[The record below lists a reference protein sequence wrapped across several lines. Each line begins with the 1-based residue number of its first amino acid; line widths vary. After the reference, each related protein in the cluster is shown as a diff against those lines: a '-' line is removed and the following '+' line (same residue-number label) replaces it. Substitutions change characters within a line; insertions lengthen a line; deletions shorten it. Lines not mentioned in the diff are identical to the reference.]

1 MNQQVQQFN
10 PEEGVNA
17 LEKYGINLTNLA
29 KEGKIDPVIGREE
42 EIRRIVQILSRRTKN
57 NPVLIGE
64 PGTGK
69 TTVVEGLAKRIVEE
83 DVPENI
89 KGKELITLDLSA
101 IVAGAMYRG
110 QFEQRLKNFIKAVLE
125 KDGEIIVFI
134 DELHMIVGAGNMEGH
149 MDVSNM
155 IKPELARG
163 RMKVV
168 GATTL
173 GEYQK
178 YIEKDAAL
186 ERRFQHVYIP
196 EPNVEDTITILRGIK
211 DRYELHHGLHIKDS
225 AIISAVTLSDRYIS
239 DRFLPDKAVDLVD
252 EAASKIRM
260 EMNSSPIEI
269 DNARRQL
276 LTYEIEREALK
287 KEKDAN
293 SKERLSLVSKEIE
306 TLKKELK
313 DLNKIWEEEKL
324 LVSNI
329 QSLKEKV
336 NELNIQAEKAQREG
350 DLQISA
356 KLLYGDIPDL
366 ERNINEEYDS
376 IKHNRFLKLEVTT
389 EDIADIVSKWTG
401 VPVSKMLAGEKEK
414 LLHLEDKLRKRVVG
428 QDVALGKVS
437 DVIRMSKIGIV
448 GQDKPIGSFLFTGNT
463 GVGKTELAKT
473 LAEALFDDER
483 AMVRIDMSEYIE
495 QHSVAKMIGSP
506 PGYIGYDEGGQLTEK
521 IRRRPYAVIL
531 FDEIEK
537 AHPNVLNILLQI
549 LDEGH
554 LTDAKGR
561 VVNFKNTIIIMTS
574 NMLEVDLKKYMRPE
588 FMNRVD
594 EILTFNDLDKTVIRE
609 IVLNQL
615 KNINHLLT
623 EQHISIQVDDSVVD
637 YLVKNGY
644 SPEYGAR
651 SIQRIIK
658 RDVLAELSKIL
669 LANSEIQI
677 ARVTIKNDRIKI
689 IIANEKAAIS

>member
-1 MNQQVQQFN
+1 
-10 PEEGVNA
+10 
-17 LEKYGINLTNLA
+17 
-29 KEGKIDPVIGREE
+29 
-42 EIRRIVQILSRRTKN
+42 
-57 NPVLIGE
+57 
-64 PGTGK
+64 
-69 TTVVEGLAKRIVEE
+69 
-83 DVPENI
+83 
-89 KGKELITLDLSA
+89 
-101 IVAGAMYRG
+101 
-110 QFEQRLKNFIKAVLE
+110 
-125 KDGEIIVFI
+125 
-134 DELHMIVGAGNMEGH
+134 
-149 MDVSNM
+149 
-155 IKPELARG
+155 
-163 RMKVV
+163 
-168 GATTL
+168 
-173 GEYQK
+173 
-178 YIEKDAAL
+178 
-186 ERRFQHVYIP
+186 
-196 EPNVEDTITILRGIK
+196 
-211 DRYELHHGLHIKDS
+211 
-225 AIISAVTLSDRYIS
+225 
-239 DRFLPDKAVDLVD
+239 
-252 EAASKIRM
+252 
-260 EMNSSPIEI
+260 
-269 DNARRQL
+269 
-276 LTYEIEREALK
+276 
-287 KEKDAN
+287 
-293 SKERLSLVSKEIE
+293 
-306 TLKKELK
+306 
-313 DLNKIWEEEKL
+313 
-324 LVSNI
+324 
-329 QSLKEKV
+329 
-336 NELNIQAEKAQREG
+336 
-350 DLQISA
+350 
-356 KLLYGDIPDL
+356 
-366 ERNINEEYDS
+366 
-376 IKHNRFLKLEVTT
+376 
-389 EDIADIVSKWTG
+389 
-401 VPVSKMLAGEKEK
+401 
-414 LLHLEDKLRKRVVG
+414 
-428 QDVALGKVS
+428 
-437 DVIRMSKIGIV
+437 MSKIGIV

>member
-1 MNQQVQQFN
+1 
-10 PEEGVNA
+10 
-17 LEKYGINLTNLA
+17 
-29 KEGKIDPVIGREE
+29 
-42 EIRRIVQILSRRTKN
+42 
-57 NPVLIGE
+57 
-64 PGTGK
+64 
-69 TTVVEGLAKRIVEE
+69 
-83 DVPENI
+83 
-89 KGKELITLDLSA
+89 
-101 IVAGAMYRG
+101 
-110 QFEQRLKNFIKAVLE
+110 
-125 KDGEIIVFI
+125 
-134 DELHMIVGAGNMEGH
+134 
-149 MDVSNM
+149 
-155 IKPELARG
+155 
-163 RMKVV
+163 
-168 GATTL
+168 
-173 GEYQK
+173 
-178 YIEKDAAL
+178 
-186 ERRFQHVYIP
+186 
-196 EPNVEDTITILRGIK
+196 
-211 DRYELHHGLHIKDS
+211 KDS

-366 ERNINEEYDS
+366 ERNIDEEYDS

-448 GQDKPIGSFLFTGNT
+448 GQDKPIGSFLFIGNT

-483 AMVRIDMSEYIE
+483 ALVRIDMSEYIE

-506 PGYIGYDEGGQLTEK
+506 PGYVGYDEGGQLTEK

-549 LDEGH
+549 LDEGR

-615 KNINHLLT
+615 KNINLLLT
-623 EQHISIQVDDSVVD
+623 EQHISMQVDDSVVD
-637 YLVKNGY
+637 YLVENGY
-644 SPEYGAR
+644 SLEYGAR
-651 SIQRIIK
+651 PIQRIIK